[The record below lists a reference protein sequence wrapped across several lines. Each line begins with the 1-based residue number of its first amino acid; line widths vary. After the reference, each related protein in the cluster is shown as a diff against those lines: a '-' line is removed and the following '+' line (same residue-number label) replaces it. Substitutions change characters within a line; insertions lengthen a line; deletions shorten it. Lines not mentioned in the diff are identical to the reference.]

1 MRIIDLITIA
11 SDHMKNKGFENP
23 RLEVERLLG
32 CVLGLSR
39 LELYMDFERPV
50 SSEELS
56 RFRDLYKRR
65 LSHEPLQHLIG
76 TTGFREITVKTDHRA
91 LVPRSE
97 TELLVEIALGFLEKL
112 PTPRVAD
119 IGTGTGVIALSIAYE
134 LPESRVVAVDISD
147 EALALAAENTR
158 NLGLEDRVTLVTGNM
173 LEALEGLELFD
184 AVLSNPPYIRRGL
197 IRKLQPEVKDYD
209 PVIALDGGN
218 DGLDFLKAIAGGAHR
233 FLKPSGLLL
242 LEFGDNQASAIREVI
257 SDTGCYSGIDIIRD
271 LTGRERIAK
280 AVRK

>member
-11 SDHMKNKGFENP
+11 SDHMKNKGFKNP

-50 SSEELS
+50 SSEEHS

-76 TTGFREITVKTDHRA
+76 TTGFREITVKTDRRA

-112 PTPRVAD
+112 LAPRVAD

-173 LEALEGLELFD
+173 LEALEGLDLFD
-184 AVLSNPPYIRRGL
+184 AVLSNPPYVRRGI